1 MKLLVN
7 GQLIEYEDT
16 GSGRVLL
23 LLHGWGTNLNTFDQ
37 LASHLSKKFRVIR
50 FDFPGFGQSPKPDGD
65 WSVKDYAGLTR
76 DLLDKLKVKQIYA
89 VIGHSFGGRVII
101 KGVAMDYLKP
111 KKVVLIGASGVKP
124 HQEFKKTI
132 YKSIAKVG
140 KFATSMPVV
149 NKMQPALRKR
159 LYNSAG
165 STDYLQADQMQKI
178 FLNVVNEDLLPEV
191 AKITQPTLLIWGQN
205 DTETPVSNA
214 NLMLNSLTNG
224 QLVVMP
230 DAGHFVH
237 IEAWDWVTA
246 ELDKFLS

>member
-1 MKLLVN
+1 
-7 GQLIEYEDT
+7 
-16 GSGRVLL
+16 
-23 LLHGWGTNLNTFDQ
+23 
-37 LASHLSKKFRVIR
+37 
-50 FDFPGFGQSPKPDGD
+50 
-65 WSVKDYAGLTR
+65 
-76 DLLDKLKVKQIYA
+76 
-89 VIGHSFGGRVII
+89 
-101 KGVAMDYLKP
+101 
-111 KKVVLIGASGVKP
+111 
-124 HQEFKKTI
+124 
-132 YKSIAKVG
+132 
-140 KFATSMPVV
+140 MPVV

-205 DTETPVSNA
+205 DTETPIKYA
-214 NLMLNSLTNG
+214 NLMLNLLTNG

-237 IEAWDWVTA
+237 IEAWDWVTV